1 MVAALLMVLVVFQ
14 VAANQASAV
23 TAVMQEPSSG
33 VPTAVGSDDSALMN
47 AANANNLTSA
57 PPFYGDIPGGSSQC
71 FGSDETHHFIVSD
84 FQAPSEIPQM
94 SRTQNGLVF
103 STLWGTYYVS
113 DSHPESLSLLSSDG
127 AVLVKESY
135 FSLKSPKDSA
145 VPKNGHVVSA
155 DSDSLKVRYDLVSSA
170 SVFMVVATMEVLV
183 NFSIAEPPKITA
195 KVVDADSTLGDAQI
209 VWSVFPSSSVEWLGY
224 DGNLI
229 SQGIPLAYYPLQSA
243 SIPGQSVTLGV
254 ASSSQEPV
262 WDNFKIDWSDERD
275 GLLSIDSAKMLSGD
289 TAYAVDIAFGK
300 GKTTIDPYIV
310 ASGDESIKTASYQRH
325 TFWYGGYYWV
335 FYPLSNGI
343 GYKISSDGITWGSA
357 VWTVPNGTALNPACG
372 FDVAMRGGKVA
383 VSWIDAALQHVF
395 LQKGMI
401 LMGNRIVWDTR
412 ISVTSVSTP
421 IGDPI
426 SVAIGT
432 DCGYWIAAHT
442 SNGHRGAIVTV
453 YRSIDGVDFSQF
465 WSFDDPGTHAYDL
478 VLPLWNGNV
487 ALVEAEGTH
496 TVCWRYFNSTSGT
509 WTPSPQDPPWFMDIL
524 LILGDQT
531 NVYSAV
537 ASLDGTIYLAYLAST
552 GTFNLAVL
560 RTDGSAGTSTVLAQS
575 VMYPSICLDTDGI
588 LHVFYESSSASI
600 GHLESWTPLAGGSVS
615 WVAQATIPSCG
626 STIKGITSA
635 PTPVRFL
642 ALTWMEGSNVVFASA
657 PLPFGT
663 SGATSNPWNQDG
675 LSPYGTYFS
684 TASDYVA
691 PGSGMLTLR
700 DTDLSIPSRG
710 GLDLGVSRL
719 YVQPRYFNSSGIP
732 WSGYSD
738 PYSYAGGPTD
748 HSMFPACSLGQG
760 WGLDLPWLDDVY
772 VGLPG
777 GQRYVISFG
786 DYGNASEFENHDGTP
801 FVLREISPGTKYD
814 LILSSGMAY
823 VFNTYSMQTLSYEL
837 TMISDG
843 RGTSP
848 LNLLNPTGSWINLY
862 YGGRGHHSMQVL
874 TGLAD
879 MDVLYGRNIT
889 LNYDWNGLLRS
900 VARPD
905 GGRTTFNY
913 TNTTN
918 DSRLLLKNVTD
929 PMNRVTSYEYNSSA
943 DYCLASI
950 TFPTKAKISY
960 SYVRDTSVG
969 TEVRSWLVSKVVLRN
984 DAGALVRQTN
994 YCYVTVSGLVTFVRV
1009 TQINETGTVQGY
1021 TEYVF
1026 QPRMNCAIQ
1035 TVRDSAGV
1043 QLSKVVTFYDSSGQ
1057 PIRTDTYKG
1066 SSQALSYS
1074 EYSSYDDWGNV
1085 IFSRDALGHESYS
1098 SYANTETQNSYQG
1111 GDLLTRTTAGQ
1122 IFCDGFD
1129 DWSSSRWTL
1138 ATQGGGSISL
1148 DGAVDP
1154 PNAPALKVVKGTTG
1168 NGYTTAYHD
1177 IASQTSD
1184 FVIDLSYMTNSANRS
1199 AVLCGRSIASP
1210 YISINVSSSGG
1221 NFYYWTGSAWSTQS
1235 IGTCSLNTW
1244 YSFRILVHPS
1254 SNTYDIYINGTLARG
1269 AATLTASGTIY
1280 RILFQAGNGTAG
1292 AATIWVDSVRVY
1304 KGLTVTINGA
1314 SDYTAEL
1321 YDSTGQLVNKSK
1333 SGTLTVP
1340 TGNLSFPSGW
1350 IKLLRVG
1357 NYSFSEPTLDVWG
1370 GDVYSLSKGMY
1381 SSSLSNV
1388 QTGFG
1393 AYQGSAADDGWPS
1406 GSTTYGSGKWV
1417 NDVNCSVSGSLYYE
1431 SPYQSGVSYQ
1441 GFNSTTRTPQMYIN
1455 GTDMLVQYVWLTDGK
1470 LPQEIMV
1477 QYYDGL
1483 CGDWHRAY
1491 WGGNYSTGADLI
1503 TSLPGELQ
1511 PLVCFRVG
1519 DIPQATGKWLQLV
1532 VKVSNLSFAG
1542 KLNTR
1547 PISGVV
1553 TGLYGGT
1560 ARWDLSSVS
1569 YYQIAVYFVSG
1580 IRPGYTV
1587 ELDFDNG
1594 KKASAISTQVL
1605 RVLLDGYAAGVN
1617 IYPASGSFRILNG
1630 SALVYQSPWF
1640 GEIYNYDQYSYSAP
1654 TFYPNEVKKDTH
1666 ARPVGSLQFQDYAKT
1681 VPQEIYWKY
1690 DTDGN
1695 NVETKARLDTRW
1707 IVSRAG
1713 YDSYGH
1719 LIWSSDPTG
1728 RGTIAEYS
1736 AADDWTYINA
1746 TSPGVLTGDGFET
1759 DTSWTPSVSGG
1770 GGSLAWMTA
1779 QYSTAQS
1786 HSPTRLI
1793 QLNFSN
1799 ASSDGTDFGR
1809 MTMYKDYLIKNV
1821 TYLSLWMNVGAYS
1834 HNGTPYDSMDSG
1846 VRMRL
1851 YDSSGKNYVNYTYW
1865 LACWSQGANDKA
1877 LPPDQYNSYTKKVSN
1892 CPAQGTWLN
1901 PIMQPSRDWTI
1912 DWSRCAKIRMELYVN
1927 ASGAIGDLFKVYY
1940 DDLACLSSY
1949 GRTTYAYDT
1958 KNKFTSNGYLLS
1970 STDPLAR
1977 KTNWSY
1983 DLLGRVVWTQYTDG
1997 AHTRT
2002 VYDDKANTATTFDES
2017 NHKKIYYYDSI
2028 GRKVKTERYAGS
2040 PTNYSWERNI
2050 YNWQDQVYSYRDAGG
2065 HVTTTIYDC
2074 LGRVT
2079 KVTYPDLNYTVVT
2092 YDDISNIV
2100 TYESYNRS
2108 NGLVTHRLVKLYDNL
2123 GRLNKTTEYASSS
2136 TSYDTLMTYDA
2147 AGNLRTVRDA
2157 KGQVTRMA
2165 YDALN
2170 KLAKNTY
2177 PDGLT
2182 DNVSYDDAGRII
2194 CEKDREGNCSF
2205 TTYDPAGRVLRV
2217 ACTSDIIIYAY
2228 DVAGQKVRA
2237 QNSNLGVI
2245 SYGYNTRGMMTSLT
2259 EAISGSNTYS
2269 LSFFYDSENRLMS
2282 VTYPDATLNYFY
2294 DALDRVSDVKK
2305 GTTELLNFTYNKD
2318 DSVASEKTYKSDG
2331 TTVFTSTTY
2340 AYSNR
2345 DWPTAIWMRSGG
2357 AVKLMLL
2364 YSYDDVGNV
2373 KKLVIN
2379 QTASASNAKTEVY
2392 TYDWLD
2398 RLKSAVGGS
2407 LPSGLTYVYD
2417 AVGNALTF
2425 AGKAC
2430 TYGAYNRLTSDGT
2443 WSYAYDGNGN
2453 LARKT
2458 SSDGK
2463 TVYQYLFNSLDQ
2475 LTSAI
2480 KWTKSGQTWS
2490 SMTLG
2495 TYRYDA
2501 NGMRANTTEG
2511 TTRTDYVYV
2520 GHDPWYERSKS
2531 GTTQTTTDYI
2541 YVNGGLKA
2549 KIVAGGS
2556 SPGTYFYITDALGSV
2571 RQVWKQGATTAAFS
2585 VATYKPFGT
2594 PVSVTGTEK
2603 IGYAGE
2609 LLDSAAGT
2617 SPGLYYIGA
2626 RWMDPEL
2633 GRFISLDPKSGSL
2646 ESPQTLNRY
2655 VYCANNPLR
2664 FTDPTGEIRRTSA
2677 LGGGYSA
2684 STTSSLSYTID
2695 PNPNSGTTT
2704 PHSRSYGL
2712 AHHHLGYYSYSSGT
2726 HPVFAVTTWSNA
2738 ADWGSSN
2745 TNLECQ
2751 VSTQSF
2757 ACASSGYYSTTFMWS
2772 STWNGGYFCLNPPSG
2787 FFGVPVGVSGAS
2799 FSVEFTGRV
2808 YDNTWDRWVPG
2819 SECSKIIKGGSPW
2832 YASDTYLKWD
2842 NKGSPSPD
2850 YGYNCRVNVNLMQGH
2865 VYTFYSSVIVH
2876 TSAWAYGECMA
2887 QSTVT
2892 FSGEFCGVICEKS

>member
-1 MVAALLMVLVVFQ
+1 MCVTARSKRSLISTKADSPLLVLRSERGGGIVVSDSHSSDRCVRKTFAVVAALLMVLVVFQ
-14 VAANQASAV
+14 VAASQAGAA
-23 TAVMQEPSSG
+23 TAVMQEPNSG
-33 VPTAVGSDDSALMN
+33 VPTDVDSDDSALMN

-57 PPFYGDIPGGSSQC
+57 PPFYGDIPGGSAQC
-71 FGSDETHHFIVSD
+71 FGSDDTHHFVVSD
-84 FQAPSEIPQM
+84 VQAPPEIPQM

-103 STLWGTYYVS
+103 STLWGTYYIS
-113 DSHPESLSLLSSDG
+113 DSHPESLSLLGSDG
-127 AVLVKESY
+127 ALLVKESY
-135 FSLKSPKDSA
+135 FSLKSQEYSA
-145 VPKNGHVVSA
+145 FPKNGQVVSA
-155 DSDSLKVRYDLVSSA
+155 DSDSLKVRYDLVSST
-170 SVFMVVATMEVLV
+170 SVSMVVATMEVVV
-183 NFSIAEPPKITA
+183 NFSVAEPPKITA
-195 KVVDADSTLGDAQI
+195 KVVDADSTFGDTQI
-209 VWSVFPSSSVEWLGY
+209 VWSVFPSSSAEWLGY

-243 SIPGQSVTLGV
+243 SIPGQSVTLGST
-254 ASSSQEPV
+254 SSSQGSV
-262 WDNFKIDWSDERD
+262 WDCFKIDWSDERD
-275 GLLSIDSAKMLSGD
+275 GLLSIESAKTLSGD

-310 ASGDESIKTASYQRH
+310 ASGDGSIKTASYQRH
-325 TFWYGGYYWV
+325 TFWYDGYYWV

-343 GYKISSDGITWGSA
+343 GYKISSDGITWGA
-357 VWTVPNGTALNPACG
+357 AAYTVPGGTALNSGCG

-395 LQKGMI
+395 FQKGTI
-401 LMGNRIVWDTR
+401 LMGNRIVWDAR
-412 ISVTSVSTP
+412 ISVASVSTP

-453 YRSIDGVDFSQF
+453 YRSLDGVDFSQF
-465 WSFDDPGTHAYDL
+465 WSFNQPEAYAYDF

-487 ALVEAEGTH
+487 ALVGPD
-496 TVCWRYFNSTSGT
+496 VIPSVGWRYFNSTSGT
-509 WTPSPQDPPWFMDIL
+509 WTPSPQDFPWFGDIL
-524 LILGDQT
+524 LTLGDQT
-531 NVYSAV
+531 NAYSAV
-537 ASLDGTIYLAYLAST
+537 ASLDGTIYLAYLASA

-560 RTDGSAGTSTVLAQS
+560 RTDGSWGTSTILAQS
-575 VMYPSICLDTDGI
+575 VLYPSICLDADGI

-600 GHLESWTPLAGGSVS
+600 GHLESWTPLSGGSVR
-615 WVAQATIPSCG
+615 WVAQETILSCG
-626 STIKGITSA
+626 GTIKGITSA

-663 SGATSNPWNQDG
+663 SGAPSNPWNRDG

-684 TASDYVA
+684 TAGDYVA

-700 DTDLSIPSRG
+700 DTDVSIPSRG
-710 GLDLGVSRL
+710 GLDLGASRL
-719 YVQPRYFNSSGIP
+719 YIQPRYFNSSGIP

-738 PYSYAGGPTD
+738 PYSYLGGPTD

-786 DYGNASEFENHDGTP
+786 NYGNASEFENHDGTP
-801 FVLREISPGTKYD
+801 FVLREISPGTEYD

-823 VFNTYSMQTLSYEL
+823 VFNTYSLQTLSYTL
-837 TMISDG
+837 TRISDG

-848 LNLLNPTGSWINLY
+848 LSLNPTGSWIDLY
-862 YGGRGHHSMQVL
+862 YGGRGHHSMLVL
-874 TGLAD
+874 TGLVD
-879 MDVLYGRNIT
+879 MDLYGRSIT
-889 LNYDWNGLLRS
+889 LNYAYPSGLLWS
-900 VARPD
+900 IVRPD

-913 TNTTN
+913 TSTT
-918 DSRLLLKNVTD
+918 DPPLLLKNVTD

-943 DYCLASI
+943 DHCLASI

-969 TEVRSWLVSKVVLRN
+969 TEIRSWLVSKVVLRN
-984 DAGALVRQTN
+984 DAGALVHQTN
-994 YCYVTVSGLVTFVRV
+994 YDYKTVSGLVTFVRV
-1009 TQINETGTVQGY
+1009 TQIDETGTVQGY

-1026 QPRMNCAIQ
+1026 QPGMNCAIQ

-1043 QLSKVVTFYDSSGQ
+1043 QLSKVVTFYDSSSQ

-1066 SSQALSYS
+1066 SSQVVSYS

-1122 IFCDGFD
+1122 IFYDGFD

-1138 ATQGGGSISL
+1138 ATQGGGSIAL
-1148 DGAVDP
+1148 DGTVDP
-1154 PNAPALKVVKGTTG
+1154 PNAPALKVVKSTTG
-1168 NGYTTAYHD
+1168 NGYTAAYHD
-1177 IASQTSD
+1177 IGSQTSD

-1199 AVLCGRSIASP
+1199 AVLCGESMVSP
-1210 YISINVSSSGG
+1210 YVSIDVSSSGG

-1244 YSFRILVHPS
+1244 HSLRFLVHPS
-1254 SNTYDIYINGTLARG
+1254 SNTYDIYINGTLAKK
-1269 AATLTASGTIY
+1269 AATLTASGAIY
-1280 RILFQAGNGTAG
+1280 RVLCQAGDGGAG
-1292 AATIWVDSVRVY
+1292 AATIWIDSVRVY

-1314 SDYTAEL
+1314 SGYTAEL
-1321 YDSTGQLVNKSK
+1321 YDSTGQLVNRSK
-1333 SGTLTVP
+1333 SGTLTMPV
-1340 TGNLSFPSGW
+1340 GNLNFPSGW
-1350 IKLLRVG
+1350 IKLLIIG

-1381 SSSLSNV
+1381 SSSLSNT

-1393 AYQGSAADDGWPS
+1393 EYQGSAADDGWPS
-1406 GSTTYGSGKWV
+1406 DSTTYGNGKWV

-1431 SPYQSGVSYQ
+1431 SPYQSGVNFQ
-1441 GFNSTTRTPQMYIN
+1441 GFNSTARTPQMYIN
-1455 GTDMLVQYVWLTDGK
+1455 GSDTLIQYVWLTDGK

-1511 PLVCFRVG
+1511 PVASFRVG
-1519 DIPQATGKWLQLV
+1519 DVPQEASKWLQLV
-1532 VKVSNLSFAG
+1532 VQVSDLSFVG

-1569 YYQIAVYFVSG
+1569 SYQRITVSLVSG
-1580 IRPGYTV
+1580 TQPGYTV
-1587 ELDFDNG
+1587 ELDFDDG
-1594 KKASAISTQVL
+1594 RKVSAIRTLAPYV
-1605 RVLLDGYAAGVN
+1605 RLDAHLN
-1617 IYPASGSFRILNG
+1617 IYPASGSFKILNG

-1640 GEIYNYDQYSYSAP
+1640 GEIYGCDQYSFSAP
-1654 TFYPNEVKKDTH
+1654 TFYPNDVKKDTH
-1666 ARPVGSLQFQDYAKT
+1666 ARPVGGFQFQDYAKT

-1707 IVSRAG
+1707 VVSQAG
-1713 YDSYGH
+1713 YDTYGH
-1719 LIWSSDPTG
+1719 RIWSSDPTG

-1759 DTSWTPSVSGG
+1759 DTNWT
-1770 GGSLAWMTA
+1770 T
-1779 QYSTAQS
+1779 
-1786 HSPTRLI
+1786 
-1793 QLNFSN
+1793 
-1799 ASSDGTDFGR
+1799 
-1809 MTMYKDYLIKNV
+1809 
-1821 TYLSLWMNVGAYS
+1821 
-1834 HNGTPYDSMDSG
+1834 
-1846 VRMRL
+1846 
-1851 YDSSGKNYVNYTYW
+1851 YTY
-1865 LACWSQGANDKA
+1865 
-1877 LPPDQYNSYTKKVSN
+1877 
-1892 CPAQGTWLN
+1892 
-1901 PIMQPSRDWTI
+1901 
-1912 DWSRCAKIRMELYVN
+1912 
-1927 ASGAIGDLFKVYY
+1927 
-1940 DDLACLSSY
+1940 
-1949 GRTTYAYDT
+1949 DT
-1958 KNKFTSNGYLLS
+1958 ENKYLSNGYLLS
-1970 STDPLAR
+1970 STDPLVR
-1977 KTNWSY
+1977 KINWSY
-1983 DLLGRVVWTQYTDG
+1983 DLLGRVIWTQYADG

-2002 VYDDKANTATTFDES
+2002 VYDDKANTVTTFDES
-2017 NHKKIYYYDSI
+2017 GHKKIYYYDSI
-2028 GRKVKTERYAGS
+2028 GRRVKVERYAGG

-2065 HVTTTIYDC
+2065 HVTTTTFDC

-2079 KVTYPDLNYTVVT
+2079 KVTYSDLNYTVAT
-2092 YDDISNIV
+2092 YDDTNSIV
-2100 TYESYNRS
+2100 TYESFNRS
-2108 NGLVTHRLVKLYDNL
+2108 SGLVTHRLIKLYDNL
-2123 GRLNKTTEYASSS
+2123 GRLNRTTEYASSS

-2147 AGNLRTVRDA
+2147 AGNLLTVRDA

-2170 KLAKNTY
+2170 RFARNTY

-2194 CEKDREGNCSF
+2194 CKKDREGNCSF

-2217 ACTSDIIIYAY
+2217 AYTGDIMTYAY
-2228 DVAGQKVRA
+2228 DVAGQNVRA

-2259 EAISGSNTYS
+2259 QAVSGSNTYS
-2269 LSFFYDSENRLMS
+2269 LSFSYDSENRLTS
-2282 VTYPDATLNYFY
+2282 VTYPDATLNYYY
-2294 DALDRVSDVKK
+2294 DTLDRVRDVKK

-2318 DSVASEKTYKSDG
+2318 DSVASEKTYKIDG
-2331 TTVFTSTTY
+2331 TTVFTTTTY

-2345 DWPTAIWMRSGG
+2345 DWPTAIWMRSGVV
-2357 AVKLMLL
+2357 VKLMLL
-2364 YSYDDVGNV
+2364 YSYDDVGNT

-2379 QTASASNAKTEVY
+2379 QTASASNAKTEAY

-2398 RLKSAVGGS
+2398 RLKSAGGGS

-2425 AGKAC
+2425 AGKSC
-2430 TYGAYNRLTSDGT
+2430 SYGAYNRLTGDGT

-2463 TVYQYLFNSLDQ
+2463 TAYQYLFNSLDQ

-2490 SMTLG
+2490 STTLG

-2520 GHDPWYERSKS
+2520 GHDPWCERSKS
-2531 GTTQTTTDYI
+2531 GSTQTTTDYI
-2541 YVNGGLKA
+2541 YVNGRLEA
-2549 KIVAGGS
+2549 KIVGGGS

-2571 RQVWKQGATTAAFS
+2571 RQVWKQGATSATFS

-2594 PVSVTGTEK
+2594 PVSASGTEK
-2603 IGYAGE
+2603 VGYAGE
-2609 LLDSAAGT
+2609 LIDSAVGT

-2633 GRFISLDPKSGSL
+2633 GRFVSMDPIFGRL
-2646 ESPQTLNRY
+2646 GVPQSLNRY
-2655 VYCANNPLR
+2655 VYCVNNPLR
-2664 FTDPTGEIRRTSA
+2664 FVDPAGLWFGISLKTTLKVAIFVGAAALCIGLTVATCGVGAPLALTAVQLMLAQGAICGVASFGTTYLDTGDLKTSLVAGAIGFVIGAGTAGLLSYLGPGMPALPNLAAAGEFASTLSVQQAELYWAKYWSYYGLVELERNIVRTVGGIYAGSA
-2677 LGGGYSA
+2677 ELAGEWIAEGTAGLAMPPELCPSFYYVGGSAVGVRHHASYFVGGKAAGAMAFATSTTYSGTVSATAGTQSYFGYGGGGIPRY
-2684 STTSSLSYTID
+2684 
-2695 PNPNSGTTT
+2695 
-2704 PHSRSYGL
+2704 
-2712 AHHHLGYYSYSSGT
+2712 
-2726 HPVFAVTTWSNA
+2726 
-2738 ADWGSSN
+2738 
-2745 TNLECQ
+2745 C
-2751 VSTQSF
+2751 
-2757 ACASSGYYSTTFMWS
+2757 
-2772 STWNGGYFCLNPPSG
+2772 
-2787 FFGVPVGVSGAS
+2787 
-2799 FSVEFTGRV
+2799 
-2808 YDNTWDRWVPG
+2808 
-2819 SECSKIIKGGSPW
+2819 
-2832 YASDTYLKWD
+2832 
-2842 NKGSPSPD
+2842 
-2850 YGYNCRVNVNLMQGH
+2850 
-2865 VYTFYSSVIVH
+2865 
-2876 TSAWAYGECMA
+2876 
-2887 QSTVT
+2887 
-2892 FSGEFCGVICEKS
+2892 

>member
-14 VAANQASAV
+14 VAANQASAA
-23 TAVMQEPSSG
+23 TAVVQEPSSG
-33 VPTAVGSDDSALMN
+33 VPIDVDSDDSALMN

-57 PPFYGDIPGGSSQC
+57 PPFYGDIPGGGVQC
-71 FGSDETHHFIVSD
+71 FGSDETHRFAVSD
-84 FQAPSEIPQM
+84 VQAPPEIPQM

-103 STLWGTYYVS
+103 STISGTYYVS
-113 DSHPESLSLLSSDG
+113 DSHPESLSLLSSNG

-145 VPKNGHVVSA
+145 VPMNGQVVSA
-155 DSDSLKVRYDLVSSA
+155 DSSSLEVRYDLVSSA
-170 SVFMVVATMEVLV
+170 SVSMVVATMEVSV
-183 NFSIAEPPKITA
+183 NFSVAEPPKITA
-195 KVVDADSTLGDAQI
+195 KVVDADSTFGDTQI
-209 VWSVFPSSSVEWLGY
+209 VWSVFPSSSAEWLGY

-243 SIPGQSVTLGV
+243 SIPGQSVTLGST
-254 ASSSQEPV
+254 SSSQGSV
-262 WDNFKIDWSDERD
+262 WDCFKIDWSDERD
-275 GLLSIDSAKMLSGD
+275 GLLSIESAKMLSGD
-289 TAYAVDIAFGK
+289 TAYAVDIAFEK

-310 ASGDESIKTASYQRH
+310 ASGDSSIKTASYQRH

-343 GYKISSDGITWGSA
+343 GYKISSDGIAWGA
-357 VWTVPNGTALNPACG
+357 RAWTVPNGTALNSGCG

-395 LQKGMI
+395 FQKGTI
-401 LMGNRIVWDTR
+401 LMGSRIVWDAR
-412 ISVTSVSTP
+412 ISVASVSTP

-442 SNGHRGAIVTV
+442 SDQKGAIVTV
-453 YRSIDGVDFSQF
+453 YRSLDGVDFSQF
-465 WSFDDPGTHAYDL
+465 WSFNQPGSYAYDL

-487 ALVEAEGTH
+487 ALVEAERTDI
-496 TVCWRYFNSTSGT
+496 VWWRYFNSTSGT
-509 WTPSPQDPPWFMDIL
+509 WTPSPQDPPLYKDIL
-524 LILGDQT
+524 LKLGDQT

-552 GTFNLAVL
+552 GTLNLAVL
-560 RTDGSAGTSTVLAQS
+560 RTDGSGGTSTILAQS
-575 VMYPSICLDTDGI
+575 VLYPSICLDTDGI
-588 LHVFYESSSASI
+588 LHVFYESSPASI

-615 WVAQATIPSCG
+615 WVAQVTIPSCG
-626 STIKGITSA
+626 GTIEGITSA

-642 ALTWMEGSNVVFASA
+642 AVTWMEGSNVVFASA

-663 SGATSNPWNQDG
+663 PGAPSNPWNRDG

-700 DTDLSIPSRG
+700 DSDLSISSRG
-710 GLDLGVSRL
+710 GLALEASRL
-719 YVQPRYFNSSGIP
+719 YIQPRYFDSSGIP

-738 PYSYAGGPTD
+738 PYGYSGGPTD

-786 DYGNASEFENHDGTP
+786 NYGNASEFENHDGTP
-801 FVLREISPGTKYD
+801 FVLREISPGTEYE

-848 LNLLNPTGSWINLY
+848 LNLLSPTGSWIDLF

-874 TGLAD
+874 TGLSD
-879 MDVLYGRNIT
+879 TDSRNVT
-889 LNYDWNGLLRS
+889 LNYDYPNGLLRS
-900 VARPD
+900 IVRPD

-913 TNTTN
+913 TNTTTG
-918 DSRLLLKNVTD
+918 SRLLLKNVTD

-943 DYCLASI
+943 DYCLANI

-960 SYVRDTSVG
+960 SYIRDTSVG
-969 TEVRSWLVSKVVLRN
+969 TEIRSWLVSKVVLRN

-994 YCYVTVSGLVTFVRV
+994 YDYVTVSGLVKFVRV

-1026 QPRMNCAIQ
+1026 QPGMNCAIQ

-1043 QLSKVVTFYDSSGQ
+1043 QLSKVVTFYDSGGQ

-1066 SSQALSYS
+1066 SSQVVSYS

-1129 DWSSSRWTL
+1129 DWSSSRWTI
-1138 ATQGGGSISL
+1138 ATQGGGSIAL
-1148 DGAVDP
+1148 DGTVDP
-1154 PNAPALKVVKGTTG
+1154 PNAPALKVVKSTTG
-1168 NGYTTAYHD
+1168 NGYTAVYHD
-1177 IASQTSD
+1177 IASQTND

-1199 AVLCGRSIASP
+1199 AVLCGESIASP
-1210 YISINVSSSGG
+1210 YVSIDVSSSGG
-1221 NFYYWTGSAWSTQS
+1221 NFYYWTGSAWSAQS

-1244 YSFRILVHPS
+1244 YSFRFLVHPS
-1254 SNTYDIYINGTLARG
+1254 SNTYDIYIDGAPAKK

-1280 RILFQAGNGTAG
+1280 RILCQAGDGATG
-1292 AATIWVDSVRVY
+1292 AATVWIDSVRVY
-1304 KGLTVTINGA
+1304 KGLTVTVNGA
-1314 SDYTAEL
+1314 SGYTAEL
-1321 YDSTGQLVNKSK
+1321 FGSNGQLINSSK
-1333 SGTLTVP
+1333 NGTLTISA
-1340 TGNLSFPSGW
+1340 GNLSFPSGW
-1350 IKLLRVG
+1350 IKLLRIG
-1357 NYSFSEPTLDVWG
+1357 NYSFSGPTMDVWG

-1381 SSSLSNV
+1381 SSSLSNT

-1406 GSTTYGSGKWV
+1406 GSTIYGNGKWV
-1417 NDVNCSVSGSLYYE
+1417 NDVNCSVSRSLYYE
-1431 SPYQSGVSYQ
+1431 SPYQSGVSFQ
-1441 GFNSTTRTPQMYIN
+1441 GFNSTARTPQMYIN
-1455 GTDMLVQYVWLTDGK
+1455 STNMLTQYVWLTDGK

-1483 CGDWHRAY
+1483 YGGWHRAY
-1491 WGGNYSTGADLI
+1491 WGGKYSTGADLI

-1511 PLVCFRVG
+1511 PVTSFRVG
-1519 DIPQATGKWLQLV
+1519 DVPQTTGEWLQLV
-1532 VKVSNLSFAG
+1532 VKVSNLSFGG

-1569 YYQIAVYFVSG
+1569 YQQITVYFASG

-1594 KKASAISTQVL
+1594 KKTSAIWTQGT
-1605 RVLLDGYAAGVN
+1605 RVFLDAYAAGVN
-1617 IYPASGSFRILNG
+1617 VYPASGSFRILNG

-1640 GEIYNYDQYSYSAP
+1640 GEMYNYDQYSYSAP
-1654 TFYPNEVKKDTH
+1654 AFYPNEVKKDTH
-1666 ARPVGSLQFQDYAKT
+1666 ARPAGSYQFQDYAKT
-1681 VPQEIYWKY
+1681 VPQETYWKY
-1690 DTDGN
+1690 DADGN
-1695 NVETKARLDTRW
+1695 KVETKARLDTRW
-1707 IVSRAG
+1707 VVSQFG

-1759 DTSWTPSVSGG
+1759 DTSWTSSVSGG

-1786 HSPTRLI
+1786 HSSTRSI

-1799 ASSDGTDFGR
+1799 ARSDGTDFGL
-1809 MTMYKDYLIKNV
+1809 MMMYKDYLVKNV

-1834 HNGTPYDSMDSG
+1834 HNGNSLDSMDSG

-1865 LACWSQGANDKA
+1865 LACWNQGANDKT
-1877 LPPDQYNSYTKKVSN
+1877 LPPNRYDSYTKKVSN
-1892 CPAQGTWLN
+1892 CPAQGSWLN
-1901 PIMQPSRDWTI
+1901 PIMQPSSDWTI

-1927 ASGAIGDLFKVYY
+1927 ATGANNDAFKVYY
-1940 DDLACLSSY
+1940 DDLTCLSSY
-1949 GRTTYAYDT
+1949 GRTTYTYDAT
-1958 KNKFTSNGYLLS
+1958 EGYLLS
-1970 STDPLAR
+1970 STDPLMR

-1983 DLLGRVVWTQYTDG
+1983 DLLGRVIWTQYADG
-1997 AHTRT
+1997 AHTRN
-2002 VYDDKANTATTFDES
+2002 VYNDKASTVTTFDES
-2017 NHKKIYYYDSI
+2017 GHKKIYYYDSI
-2028 GRKVKTERYAGS
+2028 GRVVKVERYAGG

-2050 YNWQDQVYSYRDAGG
+2050 YNWQDQVCSYRDAGG
-2065 HVTTTIYDC
+2065 HVTTTIYDY

-2079 KVTYPDLNYTVVT
+2079 KVTYPDLNYTVTT
-2092 YDDISNIV
+2092 YDDTNSIV
-2100 TYESYNRS
+2100 TCESFNRS
-2108 NGLVTHRLVKLYDNL
+2108 SGLVTHRLIKLYDNL

-2147 AGNLRTVRDA
+2147 AGNLLTVRDA

-2170 KLAKNTY
+2170 RLARNTY

-2182 DNVSYDDAGRII
+2182 ENVSYDDAGRII

-2217 ACTSDIIIYAY
+2217 AYTTDVIIYAY
-2228 DVAGQKVRA
+2228 DAAGQKVRA

-2259 EAISGSNTYS
+2259 QAVSGSNTYS
-2269 LSFFYDSENRLMS
+2269 LSFTYDSENRLTS
-2282 VTYPDATLNYFY
+2282 VTYPDATLSYYY
-2294 DALDRVSDVKK
+2294 DTVDRVRDVKK
-2305 GTTELLNFTYNKD
+2305 GATELLNFTYNKD

-2331 TTVFTSTTY
+2331 TTVFTTTTY

-2364 YSYDDVGNV
+2364 YSYDEVGNV

-2379 QTASASNAKTEVY
+2379 QTSKASNAKTEVY

-2398 RLKSAVGGS
+2398 RLLSASGGS

-2425 AGKAC
+2425 AGKSCA
-2430 TYGAYNRLTSDGT
+2430 YGAYNKLTGDGT

-2463 TVYQYLFNSLDQ
+2463 TAYQYLFNSLDQ

-2480 KWTKSGQTWS
+2480 KWTKSGSTWS
-2490 SMTLG
+2490 STTLG

-2511 TTRTDYVYV
+2511 TTCTDYVYV

-2531 GTTQTTTDYI
+2531 GSTQTTTDYI
-2541 YVNGGLKA
+2541 YVSGRMKA

-2571 RQVWKQGATTAAFS
+2571 RQVWKQEATSATFS

-2594 PVSVTGTEK
+2594 PVSASGTEK
-2603 IGYAGE
+2603 VEYAGE
-2609 LLDSAAGT
+2609 LIDTAAGT

-2633 GRFISLDPKSGSL
+2633 GRFISLDPKSGSP

-2655 VYCANNPLR
+2655 VYCVNNPLR
-2664 FTDPTGEIRRTSA
+2664 FTDPTGADIM
-2677 LGGGYSA
+2677 
-2684 STTSSLSYTID
+2684 
-2695 PNPNSGTTT
+2695 
-2704 PHSRSYGL
+2704 
-2712 AHHHLGYYSYSSGT
+2712 SYSSSTLISESFGFGRSCT
-2726 HPVFAVTTWSNA
+2726 RYR
-2738 ADWGSSN
+2738 GSSSGLLSIYQWSYAGLGYSQLAERY
-2745 TNLECQ
+2745 TYE
-2751 VSTQSF
+2751 TQSF
-2757 ACASSGYYSTTFMWS
+2757 ACPSTGTYSLAFHWRASWWASLSLGSYLFAASG
-2772 STWNGGYFCLNPPSG
+2772 
-2787 FFGVPVGVSGAS
+2787 
-2799 FSVEFTGRV
+2799 GRV
-2808 YDNTWDRWVPG
+2808 SIGLESYVYDVTTGSVVPG
-2819 SECSKIIKGGSPW
+2819 SYSSISLVDQSKTSYVLP
-2832 YASDTYLKWD
+2832 SDKMWSDSDDYYLWSKATLT
-2842 NKGSPSPD
+2842 S
-2850 YGYNCRVNVNLMQGH
+2850 GH
-2865 VYTFYSSVIVH
+2865 VYTFYSGVVINTMACGFGFVDPGPAFNEVMF
-2876 TSAWAYGECMA
+2876 TGQFMGADIIAPA
-2887 QSTVT
+2887 QSYGTT
-2892 FSGEFCGVICEKS
+2892 YNYGGGGGRCYYK